1 MIYRHNSTIGIKLK
15 NCRNCGFPK
24 QIFSRGRC
32 QDCARIEDT
41 HTKIAA
47 SSQDD
52 DLLPELIER
61 LDTLVS
67 KWVRYSPVG
76 HDGLVECF
84 TSRKKYKPE
93 DLDAGHYISRNCMY
107 LRFDLRNIKP
117 QSRGDNRYKHGLA
130 AEFGKRLDEENPG
143 ITEILLE
150 ESRIIHKWSREE
162 LKQMILEFE
171 QKLKKLK

>member
-1 MIYRHNSTIGIKLK
+1 MPWNSTIRLK
-15 NCRNCGFPK
+15 EKICISCGKPC
-24 QIFSRGRC
+24 IWFSRKRC
-32 QDCARIEDT
+32 AQCAKVEDF
-41 HTKIAA
+41 HAKEVQIME
-47 SSQDD
+47 QD

-76 HDGLVECF
+76 PDGLVECF
-84 TSRKKYKPE
+84 TSRKRYMPE

-117 QSRGDNRYKHGLA
+117 QSRGDNRYKYGLA
-130 AEFGKRLDEENPG
+130 AEFGRRLDEENPG

-162 LKQMILEFE
+162 LKDMIVEFT
-171 QKLKKLK
+171 QRIKQLK